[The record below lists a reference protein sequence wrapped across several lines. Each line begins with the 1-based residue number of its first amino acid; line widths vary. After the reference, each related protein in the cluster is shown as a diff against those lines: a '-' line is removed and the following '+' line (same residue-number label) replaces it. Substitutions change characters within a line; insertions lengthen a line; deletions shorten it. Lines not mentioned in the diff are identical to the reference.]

1 MRARNGIAQA
11 EHARAGLNNLKLEYE
26 HGQNDYMETLQVLQ
40 DRVREYQKDINDT
53 KDHMQN
59 QDKLIQA
66 YQEQIA
72 AAEKQIRDLQD
83 GARVIL

>member
-1 MRARNGIAQA
+1 M
-11 EHARAGLNNLKLEYE
+11 
-26 HGQNDYMETLQVLQ
+26 DTLHVLQ

-66 YQEQIA
+66 YHDQIA

-83 GARVIL
+83 GARVILQVPITDQI